1 MSPTT
6 VSLRRRAAFGLLV
19 LALAAG
25 NMVAADELEGDW
37 LIQASGFAFGGQL
50 SPIDVRFERRD
61 GSDEYDVWVYN
72 GPVEARVDGRS
83 FEIDLDWKTL
93 FDTVHVSTLRGE
105 LTADGSLSGAV
116 DHGDEENFL
125 GDPLP
130 PGSFTGKRHQP
141 LQIDR
146 DAEPDPIDLTGVW
159 NRAVGQWPVRKIE
172 FAMTPEAESVMRNYL
187 DMDNPGTRCAPE
199 GLVLLTAYRFLPIEI
214 LHTDE
219 YLLMLYG
226 ADYVRRIY
234 LDGREPPADL
244 QPSSLG
250 FSTGKWLG
258 SVLEITTTHLTPAFM
273 SARGQPVSA
282 DAKVVE
288 HFFLDDRGSL
298 HGDMWLYDPD
308 NYTRPPFL
316 RKTFDRDFRPTV
328 ITEFGCD
335 PYPFFRELYLEGKL
349 EEFFGRRRERR

>member
-1 MSPTT
+1 
-6 VSLRRRAAFGLLV
+6 
-19 LALAAG
+19 
-25 NMVAADELEGDW
+25 
-37 LIQASGFAFGGQL
+37 
-50 SPIDVRFERRD
+50 
-61 GSDEYDVWVYN
+61 
-72 GPVEARVDGRS
+72 
-83 FEIDLDWKTL
+83 
-93 FDTVHVSTLRGE
+93 
-105 LTADGSLSGAV
+105 
-116 DHGDEENFL
+116 
-125 GDPLP
+125 
-130 PGSFTGKRHQP
+130 
-141 LQIDR
+141 
-146 DAEPDPIDLTGVW
+146 
-159 NRAVGQWPVRKIE
+159 
-172 FAMTPEAESVMRNYL
+172 MTPEAESVMRNYL

-214 LHTDE
+214 LHTDD